1 MTNMDEIDDIGRRF
15 LIQLFDQTS
24 GDSAAQVSM
33 YELGD
38 LLGLDRETASR
49 VAQEL
54 MGFMLIEIRT
64 LSGGIGISTEGSH
77 MVRKLAGPRAAA
89 GGQSRRLGN
98 GPVLDSADREAVEK
112 AVSEVKGQTG
122 SLGLDFDSLTELMA
136 DLKTIDA
143 QLGSTRPK
151 TEIVR
156 QCFYSVLEILKGS
169 EKSDL
174 TARIRDLAGG
184 KSS

>member
-1 MTNMDEIDDIGRRF
+1 MTNMDEIDDLGRRF
-15 LIQLFDQTS
+15 LIRLFKQTG
-24 GDSAAQVSM
+24 GDSASQVSM
-33 YELGD
+33 YDIGDQLGF
-38 LLGLDRETASR
+38 DRETASR

-54 MGFMLIEIRT
+54 MGLMLIEIRT
-64 LSGGIGISTEGSH
+64 LSGGIGISTDGSR
-77 MVRKLAGPRAAA
+77 MVRELAGPRAAA
-89 GGQSRRLGN
+89 GGQSRKLGN

-156 QCFYSVLEILKGS
+156 QCLYSVLEVLTGS
-169 EKSDL
+169 GNSEL
-174 TARIRDLAGG
+174 TARIRSLTGG
-184 KSS
+184 